1 LPTRGIVILKQK
13 TWAATRKPG
22 SCGGKESRKARL
34 RIIDYDEENF
44 EERELEA
51 VEECFPYKDKADKE
65 RCLEVLRKAELK

>member
-1 LPTRGIVILKQK
+1 MLGLTRIFSK
-13 TWAATRKPG
+13 KPG
-22 SCGGKESRKARL
+22 LSPGSLVHVGEKKVEKARL
-34 RIIDYDEENF
+34 RIIDYDEDNF